1 MPTGQRI
8 ATPLETR
15 LLASIF
21 GTLLSSQGSDAHRV
35 PVQWTRRRGNPSN
48 LPACFM
54 GVKSVT
60 RSQSGRIRAR
70 LALGGRTHS
79 SRLPDRLRTTDQ
91 VDPGGRSDRRESDC
105 SRGISSWDRP
115 ASGDAVRVH
124 PVVSVPPLRADSGTL
139 DGRWRP
145 AQIGRPRACRR
156 VPKAPTSLPARSF
169 PTRPGGPRR
178 GTSARA
184 GAGRRG
190 RAGSRRPR
198 GSVRD
203 R

>member
-1 MPTGQRI
+1 M
-8 ATPLETR
+8 TPLETR

-79 SRLPDRLRTTDQ
+79 SRLPGRLRHPPGAIRSGRRTTAEAA
-91 VDPGGRSDRRESDC
+91 VRAGV
-105 SRGISSWDRP
+105 SSWDRP
-115 ASGDAVRVH
+115 ASGDALGAH
-124 PVVSVPPLRADSGTL
+124 PVVSVPPFRADWETV
-139 DGRWRP
+139 DGPPRG
-145 AQIGRPRACRR
+145 AQIACSRACRR
-156 VPKAPTSLPARSF
+156 WLE
-169 PTRPGGPRR
+169 
-178 GTSARA
+178 
-184 GAGRRG
+184 
-190 RAGSRRPR
+190 GSNV
-198 GSVRD
+198 GVR
-203 R
+203 